1 MTRGRLAGMAIALI
15 VLPPVVQAAQKPA
28 LSGTWIVAPP
38 AKGAGREIVVTQDD
52 KTLTIAVAGRKM
64 VHPLDGVERRQTMA
78 SRVGEIV
85 MVTKAA
91 VAGRTIVV
99 TIATDYP
106 NKLKTLEKEVWSID
120 DRGRLVRDTVTTA
133 EGNAPIVEKT
143 LHTRKN

>member
-1 MTRGRLAGMAIALI
+1 MTRGGLAGIAIVLIALS
-15 VLPPVVQAAQKPA
+15 PVVQAAQKPA

-38 AKGAGREIVVTQDD
+38 AKGAGREIVVTQNDQ
-52 KTLTIAVAGRKM
+52 TLTIAVAGRKM
-64 VHPLDGVERRQTMA
+64 VYQLDGVERRRVMP

-91 VAGRTIVV
+91 VAGKTIVV
-99 TIATDYP
+99 SIATDYP
-106 NKLKTLEKEVWSID
+106 NKMKTLEKEVWSID